1 MRTETEITTYE
12 IITKAGRDKVHVAVD
27 LGIDAD
33 ASNKPLPGIAVYGGT
48 VGSELFTRLKSDAEM
63 ATALLRKGATLRSVL
78 ASLRQPGAEDFCSLV
93 WNRVYE
99 DQAKEEE
106 ST

>member
-33 ASNKPLPGIAVYGGT
+33 AANRPLPGIAVYGAKA
-48 VGSELFTRLKSDAEM
+48 GSDLFTRLKSDAEM
-63 ATALLRKGATLRSVL
+63 ATELLRKGATLRSVL
-78 ASLRQPGAEDFCSLV
+78 GSLRQPGADDFCSLV
-93 WNRVYE
+93 WNQVYDE
-99 DQAKEEE
+99 LVREEE